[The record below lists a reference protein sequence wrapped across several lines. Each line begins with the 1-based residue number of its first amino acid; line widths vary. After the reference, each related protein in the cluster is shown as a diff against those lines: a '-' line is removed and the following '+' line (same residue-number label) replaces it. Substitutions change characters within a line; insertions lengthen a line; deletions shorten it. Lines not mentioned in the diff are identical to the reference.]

1 MERTNPY
8 LNNIAFFLLS
18 IYAGILMLSNAAGLI
33 IITLVIIIWIAQ
45 TLAYRRKDWLDY
57 PLAKPIIALIG
68 FKVLVLL
75 VSGFEGPFG
84 SVLEQLTLP
93 LVYFMVPP
101 IVVTAERRRKIIW
114 MFIAGATLAAG
125 IGIIRY
131 QLGIIG
137 RAASIVSGP
146 YTFSIYMAIAVGVI
160 LTMFAFSKNVGEKIF
175 LGLVSIPALF
185 GAFFALER
193 AAYLVIALY
202 VVILGFFKDRKLL
215 VPIIVL
221 AGIVYFFSPPTINKL
236 KERFDYSN
244 KKSFYSHREVL
255 LDLGLERANKVG
267 FFGYGINSFPA
278 LVDVQA
284 EPRITAKGI
293 NSWHNMYM
301 EYLLDGGPLNLLI
314 LIWLLIVQARYSF
327 ARFKKS
333 NEPEHKVFQYTVI
346 FVVLCLVVMGFFADT
361 LRDPIISMLIW
372 MMFGLSLI

>member
-1 MERTNPY
+1 MTKRAVHFIND
-8 LNNIAFFLLS
+8 FRWS
-18 IYAGILMLSNAAGLI
+18 IQ
-33 IITLVIIIWIAQ
+33 V
-45 TLAYRRKDWLDY
+45 
-57 PLAKPIIALIG
+57 
-68 FKVLVLL
+68 
-75 VSGFEGPFG
+75 
-84 SVLEQLTLP
+84 
-93 LVYFMVPP
+93 
-101 IVVTAERRRKIIW
+101 
-114 MFIAGATLAAG
+114 
-125 IGIIRY
+125 
-131 QLGIIG
+131 
-137 RAASIVSGP
+137 
-146 YTFSIYMAIAVGVI
+146 
-160 LTMFAFSKNVGEKIF
+160 
-175 LGLVSIPALF
+175 
-185 GAFFALER
+185 
-193 AAYLVIALY
+193 
-202 VVILGFFKDRKLL
+202 GFFKDRKLL